1 MVDEARHD
9 GGGGASDRWFSTRV
23 GGVQIGAYVS
33 EYDAPKAGMT
43 IFWAAKLALPE
54 FIQVVSE
61 AERTLGASAPDRVL
75 IAYGETKETHRTA
88 SLATRLAVFAARP
101 EFEAFRAEFVVPSGT
116 IVAWANTSDINAAP
130 KSPNIGISIP
140 PSMWPDFRPVVVHG
154 IILTTPL
161 VGVTSPAMVM
171 GALDEMFADGATAH

>member
-1 MVDEARHD
+1 MADEARHD

-61 AERTLGASAPDRVL
+61 AEQILGGSAPDRVL
-75 IAYGETKETHRTA
+75 VAYGETKETHRTA
-88 SLATRLAVFAARP
+88 SLATRLASRRVRSS
-101 EFEAFRAEFVVPSGT
+101 RLFVR
-116 IVAWANTSDINAAP
+116 NTSSLQGQSLLGP
-130 KSPNIGISIP
+130 TLPTSMQRPNH
-140 PSMWPDFRPVVVHG
+140 R
-154 IILTTPL
+154 
-161 VGVTSPAMVM
+161 TSASVSRHRC
-171 GALDEMFADGATAH
+171 GQTSGRSLYTGLSSRHL